1 MPFKN
6 TSIAKCWHTK
16 IRLSSSIDTIYE
28 GSNHTEPLGGAHKD
42 YDKAALLVKEAVVR
56 SLDSL
61 KDISPET
68 LKEQRYERFR
78 TIAYY
83 AEEKAENT
91 AGDGETGEE

>member
-1 MPFKN
+1 M
-6 TSIAKCWHTK
+6 
-16 IRLSSSIDTIYE
+16 
-28 GSNHTEPLGGAHKD
+28 
-42 YDKAALLVKEAVVR
+42 KEAVVR